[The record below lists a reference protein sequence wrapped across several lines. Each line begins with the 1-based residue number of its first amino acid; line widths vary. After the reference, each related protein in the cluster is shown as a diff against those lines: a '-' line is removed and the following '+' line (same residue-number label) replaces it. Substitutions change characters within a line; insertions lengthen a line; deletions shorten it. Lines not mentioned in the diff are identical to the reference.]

1 MMALRVVTT
10 LDALWSGEMA
20 AHTVGDQRIVLISIG
35 GQIRS
40 YADAC
45 PHMRTPLSGGS
56 LNGVVLTCATHGWVF
71 DVNTGRGINPAQACL
86 TEFATMIQGNEIL
99 VDVERSVA
107 GQASF
112 SSREKRA

>member
-1 MMALRVVTT
+1 MAFHAVTT

-20 AHTVGDQRIVLISIG
+20 ACTVGNKRIVLINVV
-35 GQIRS
+35 GQIRA

-56 LNGVVLTCATHGWVF
+56 LNGAVLTCTTHGWVF

-86 TEFATMIQGNEIL
+86 TECATMVQGNDIL
-99 VDVERSVA
+99 VDMEQSLTARPKLL
-107 GQASF
+107 
-112 SSREKRA
+112 SREKSA